1 MHILMTRVWVTRTH
15 VYTYT
20 GRRGRKGE
28 EEELTK
34 NRVYIRSYSYSTGRD
49 LSATYR
55 DVRQNHTDFLDAWLC
70 LRHLVK
76 RRARG
81 GMSSYHSIGPFETFL
96 RSSQPFVGSHLLI
109 LTHRASLYILLIRLE
124 FWKNTLSRSM
134 LLSKFSNNQIFIFY
148 FSKFISI
155 LT

>member
-1 MHILMTRVWVTRTH
+1 MSNTYERVRVCVH
-15 VYTYT
+15 AQNAS
-20 GRRGRKGE
+20 RRGRGRE
-28 EEELTK
+28 GRE
-34 NRVYIRSYSYSTGRD
+34 RVNEKSRLYTLYSCSAGRD

-76 RRARG
+76 RRVRG

-109 LTHRASLYILLIRLE
+109 LNTACLSIYLTHPIGILEKHI
-124 FWKNTLSRSM
+124 
-134 LLSKFSNNQIFIFY
+134 
-148 FSKFISI
+148 ISI
-155 LT
+155 KCYSRNFPIIEFLRDQIYFQILT